1 MKLKKKIF
9 NKYTCP
15 NSSQKQV
22 VEKSFLFS
30 IVGCLEVG
38 KFQIR
43 SFSCAH
49 VCLSLVRSQNP
60 MVMDFVS
67 KVTNTVAIWWYRF
80 VTSCRAL
87 HALYYLPSEQVE
99 AFLDSYNLFEQDNMN
114 ADDKQHQRIKAYYAV
129 INHLCAIG
137 IHNPCFL
144 S

>member
-1 MKLKKKIF
+1 M
-9 NKYTCP
+9 
-15 NSSQKQV
+15 
-22 VEKSFLFS
+22 
-30 IVGCLEVG
+30 
-38 KFQIR
+38 
-43 SFSCAH
+43 CARLTVIGDDH
-49 VCLSLVRSQNP
+49 RIW

-137 IHNPCFL
+137 IHNPLF
-144 S
+144 SFTKFY